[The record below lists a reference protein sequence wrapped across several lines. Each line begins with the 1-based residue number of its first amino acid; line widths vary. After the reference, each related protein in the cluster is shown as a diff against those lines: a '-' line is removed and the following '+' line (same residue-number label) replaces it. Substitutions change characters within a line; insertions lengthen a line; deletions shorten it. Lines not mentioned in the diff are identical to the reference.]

1 MKSLLISATLLGF
14 SATGAILPGSGSAI
28 AAETLRYDETP
39 TTCEFYAEGSYADDC
54 GEFSMTASDT
64 SINFNYIF
72 DDAAVKFM
80 GPAAPVDTT
89 EIDGETFYVYE
100 VLAKRVNGDQYE
112 IDGICVANETVEVS
126 ICQSGELR
134 YVYSNES

>member
-14 SATGAILPGSGSAI
+14 SATGAI

>member
-1 MKSLLISATLLGF
+1 MKGLLISATLLGL
-14 SATGAILPGSGSAI
+14 SATGAI

-39 TTCEFYAEGSYADDC
+39 PTCEFYAEGSYADDC

-89 EIDGETFYVYE
+89 EIDGKTFYVYE
-100 VLAKRVNGDQYE
+100 VLAKRVNGDQSE
-112 IDGICVANETVEVS
+112 INGICVANETVEVS

-134 YVYSNES
+134 DIYSNES